1 VRLLHVSDWHIGR
14 ILYSEPRAPDHDAV
28 LAEIRGIAAHAR
40 PHLIVHTG
48 DLFET
53 ARPAVEDMQRA
64 LAALQEL
71 AVIAPVVVVA
81 GNHDSPA
88 LFRLFNSLL
97 SPAGPGDW
105 TSAPPRILF
114 VDRARRGPAG
124 IVTHQVDTPRGE
136 QMLRLAPLPF
146 VRDGLIVGTMEDPA
160 TWLRSYAERVHAMEQ
175 ALGAELG
182 RGFDPDRD
190 VAIFATHL
198 HVRGA
203 TFHGTERPIHVN
215 DVYATFPQSIPTV
228 SYAAFGHIHQPQPL
242 PGGVP
247 GRYAGS
253 PIPLDFGELDE
264 VKTVVV
270 VDVEP
275 GQPARIEPVTLSAGR
290 PLRQFTGALD
300 QLAASAPGWGDA
312 LSKLVI
318 HTETPTPDLSEQIA
332 RLLPQAVLCSVTEIC
347 AGSTLAPIEET
358 SGDTPPEPQLPELF
372 REFLSTT
379 VTTGVAAERVAAE
392 FTGLLQTVADEHP
405 PPRSEERLVEDLLDL
420 ALRADRIAAGEN
432 DEACDAVPAAGG
444 ESSKDGA

>member
-97 SPAGPGDW
+97 SPAGPGNGR
-105 TSAPPRILF
+105 SAPPRILF
-114 VDRARRGPAG
+114 VDKARSGPAG
-124 IVTHQVDTPRGE
+124 IVTYQVDTPRGD
-136 QMLRLAPLPF
+136 QTLKLAPLPF
-146 VRDGLIVGTMEDPA
+146 VRDGLIVDTMEDPA

-190 VAIFATHL
+190 AAIFAAHL

-215 DVYATFPQSIPTV
+215 DVYATFPQSIPAV

-253 PIPLDFGELDE
+253 PIPLDFGEVDE

-290 PLRQFTGALD
+290 PLRQFTGTLD
-300 QLAASAPGWGDA
+300 QLTASAAGWGAA
-312 LSKLVI
+312 LSKLVV
-318 HTETPTPDLSEQIA
+318 HTETPTPDLSDQIA
-332 RLLPQAVLCSVTEIC
+332 RLLPHAVLCSVTEIC
-347 AGSTLAPIEET
+347 AGSTLAPIEEP
-358 SGDTPPEPQLPELF
+358 SGETPPEPQLPELF
-372 REFLSTT
+372 REFLATT

-392 FTGLLQTVADEHP
+392 FTGLLQAVADERP
-405 PPRSEERLVEDLLDL
+405 PPRPEQRLVEDLLDL
-420 ALRADRIAAGEN
+420 ALRADRIAAGDI
-432 DEACDAVPAAGG
+432 DEAHAPVPTAEGATG
-444 ESSKDGA
+444 KDGP